1 MKIYNSPK
9 PTGGS
14 LQSANIDWQIAII
27 KHRLSWIIHEPS
39 LPQMQGKKE
48 KYS

>member
-1 MKIYNSPK
+1 MKIYNLPK
-9 PTGGS
+9 STGGS
-14 LQSANIDWQIAII
+14 LQLLLISWQTAII

-48 KYS
+48 KFS